1 MKLTLRQ
8 LEIFRAVALNGST
21 SDAARRLPLSQSAT
35 SAALL
40 ELETILN
47 VSLFDRVGKRLLL
60 NDHGRTLLPAA
71 LSLIDGAESVQAAF
85 AAGAGPPVDLRVFG
99 SMTIGNYLLPALIA
113 GFHRLNPG
121 AKIDLRVG
129 NSHDVVA
136 AVRAFETDLGFIEG
150 PCHESDVQVT
160 PWLEDE
166 LVVVAAP
173 DHPLARAAKRARLS
187 AEQLSHA
194 RWLMR
199 EPGSGTRETV
209 EHLLLPHLAQLSS
222 VITMGSPEAIR
233 NAAIEGLGVT
243 CISRYVVAESIAAK
257 RLTLLTTRLPKLT
270 RRFTLIHH
278 VRKILS
284 APLGR
289 FITHVKNFAES
300 SRQQD
305 FEI

>member
-8 LEIFRAVALNGST
+8 LEIFRAIARNGST
-21 SDAARRLPLSQSAT
+21 SDAARQLPLSQSAT

-40 ELETILN
+40 ELETTLK

-71 LSLIDGAESVQAAF
+71 LSLIDGAGVRASRLCR
-85 AAGAGPPVDLRVFG
+85 GRRPLVDLKVFG
-99 SMTIGNYLLPALIA
+99 SMTIGNYLLPSLIA
-113 GFHRLNPG
+113 GFTRLNQG

-136 AVRAFETDLGFIEG
+136 AVREFGAGLGIHRR

-160 PWLEDE
+160 PWLDDE

-173 DHPLARAAKRARLS
+173 DHPLARAAKRTRLS
-187 AEQLSHA
+187 GEQLSRA

-209 EHLLLPHLAQLSS
+209 EHLLLPHLAQLSA
-222 VITMGSPEAIR
+222 VITMGQSGGHQKRRHRGARGHLHLALRRCGIDR
-233 NAAIEGLGVT
+233 RQAADAA
-243 CISRYVVAESIAAK
+243 RHAAAEIDA
-257 RLTLLTTRLPKLT
+257 TLHADPPRQEDA
-270 RRFTLIHH
+270 
-278 VRKILS
+278 VGAS
-284 APLGR
+284 WPL
-289 FITHVKNFAES
+289 HNPC
-300 SRQQD
+300 
-305 FEI
+305 

>member
-1 MKLTLRQ
+1 M
-8 LEIFRAVALNGST
+8 EIFRAIALNGST
-21 SDAARRLPLSQSAT
+21 SDAARHLPLSQSAT

-40 ELETILN
+40 ELEAILQ
-47 VSLFDRVGKRLLL
+47 VSLFDRVGKKLLL

-85 AAGAGPPVDLRVFG
+85 AAGAGPPLDLRVYG

-113 GFHRLNPG
+113 GFSRTNPD
-121 AKIDLRVG
+121 AKIDLRIG
-129 NSHDVVA
+129 NTHEAVA
-136 AVRAFETDLGFIEG
+136 AVREFETDLGFIEG
-150 PCHESDVQVT
+150 PCHDTEVQVT
-160 PWLEDE
+160 PWLDDE
-166 LVVVAAP
+166 LVVVAALE
-173 DHPLARAAKRARLS
+173 DPLTSAAKRARLS
-187 AEQLSHA
+187 AQQLSGA
-194 RWLMR
+194 TWLMR

-209 EHLLLPHLAQLSS
+209 EHLLLPHLAQLSR
-222 VITMGSPEAIR
+222 VITMGSPEAIK

-243 CISRYVVAESIAAK
+243 CISRTVVADAIAAK
-257 RLTLLTTRLPKLT
+257 RLVQLPTRLPKLT

-278 VRKILS
+278 VKKILS

-289 FITHVKNFAES
+289 FITHVKNYAES